1 MRLSRFLSGC
11 ALTLVATLAAQGALA
26 QTHPEFIPLGR
37 VSAALYK
44 PDNSFPPAHI
54 IFLVAHRSANNLN
67 NVACR
72 ELSKRGFAVLCFN
85 TRYVNNDTIVQ
96 WEPIALDV
104 KAAVDYART
113 VPGITKVI
121 LLGHSGGS
129 PLMSYYQAVAE
140 NGVSYCQGPNKLA
153 QCSNQ
158 LAGMQPADGLLFAEG
173 HPGDGVQAL
182 RGINPSLSIVDGKVK
197 VDAALDP
204 FDPKNGYNPKGASH
218 YSQEFRTKYY
228 AAQSKVMNDQI
239 ARVQAIEAAIKKGE
253 HVYPDDDVVLVP
265 FSDQEGAAR
274 LDLLDPSI
282 PEIMSTRRPEKLLKN
297 DGTIVTQVIKS
308 MEPPH
313 PGQAKLN
320 REFSAGT
327 KVLTIKSYLSTNAV
341 RSTDS
346 VENIDHCSNNN
357 STICAMGS
365 IKVPTLIAAMGAYH
379 MLRDEELMFDKSA
392 ARDKDYVVIEGA
404 ELNYTPCK
412 ACEKTPGEYGNSLK
426 NLFDYIAKWAN
437 TRF

>member
-140 NGVSYCQGPNKLA
+140 NGISYCQGPDKLT
-153 QCSNQ
+153 QCGPE
-158 LAGMQPADGLLFAEG
+158 LAGMKPADGLLFAEA

-182 RGINPSLSIVDGKVK
+182 RGINPSLSIVNGKVV
-197 VDAALDP
+197 VDSSLDP
-204 FDPKNGYNPKGASH
+204 FDVKNGYNPKGASH
-218 YSQEFRTKYY
+218 YSEDFRKRYY
-228 AAQSKVMNDQI
+228 AAQSKVMNEQI
-239 ARVQAIEAAIKKGE
+239 AKVQAQAARIKAGQD
-253 HVYPDDDVVLVP
+253 VYPDN
-265 FSDQEGAAR
+265 
-274 LDLLDPSI
+274 DL
-282 PEIMSTRRPEKLLKN
+282 
-297 DGTIVTQVIKS
+297 
-308 MEPPH
+308 
-313 PGQAKLN
+313 
-320 REFSAGT
+320 
-327 KVLTIKSYLSTNAV
+327 
-341 RSTDS
+341 
-346 VENIDHCSNNN
+346 
-357 STICAMGS
+357 
-365 IKVPTLIAAMGAYH
+365 
-379 MLRDEELMFDKSA
+379 
-392 ARDKDYVVIEGA
+392 
-404 ELNYTPCK
+404 
-412 ACEKTPGEYGNSLK
+412 
-426 NLFDYIAKWAN
+426 
-437 TRF
+437 